1 MNQIKTIVRKSEG
14 PTQKLLSETGSA
26 LLVID
31 MQIDFCAED
40 GYVASLGLDP
50 APCRDIVP
58 NLQALIEAARQKEI
72 PVLWVFANYDD
83 ALVPPTFRRRKEVA
97 SIKRDCCIPGTEGF
111 EPFGVYPADGEPC
124 FIKHSYSA
132 FTNPEFETHLREHK
146 IETLV
151 FTGVQTNVCVE
162 ATIREAYNRGF
173 HVVVAEDC
181 VASHTPQLHDAT
193 LQNVRALMGC
203 VSPSNEI
210 EEAWV
215 AAPMTDI

>member
-1 MNQIKTIVRKSEG
+1 MNQIDALVTNPLSPV
-14 PTQKLLSETGSA
+14 QKLFSETGSA

-40 GYVASLGLDP
+40 GFVASIGLDS

-58 NLQALIEAARQKEI
+58 ALAALIDTARQKGV
-72 PVLWVFANYDD
+72 PVLWVLANYDNS
-83 ALVPPTFRRRKEVA
+83 LVPATFQRRKLEA
-97 SIKRDCCIPGTEGF
+97 GIERDCCVPGTEGY
-111 EPFGVYPADGEPC
+111 EPFGVYPAEGEPS
-124 FIKHSYSA
+124 FDKHSYSA
-132 FTNPEFETHLREHK
+132 FTNSKFESYLRAQN

-203 VSPSNEI
+203 VAPSTEI
-210 EEAWV
+210 ERSWEAV
-215 AAPMTDI
+215 S